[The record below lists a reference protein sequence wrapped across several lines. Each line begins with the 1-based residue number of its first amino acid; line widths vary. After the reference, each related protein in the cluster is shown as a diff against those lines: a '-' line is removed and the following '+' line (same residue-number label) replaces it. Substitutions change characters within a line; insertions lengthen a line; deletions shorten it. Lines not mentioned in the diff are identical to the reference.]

1 MIRRAFLLAFV
12 ALLLALSISA
22 SAIIIEPEKAEYRLG
37 EMIELKVYTT
47 GNATVQLLFNGSVVW
62 EKRLNESGILSI
74 PTSSLPEGDYTIYA
88 SDDRGEVVEVIR
100 LERISARATFEIKSR
115 IEGNLTVC
123 GETNL
128 SDGRELLVEV
138 DGVGKVV
145 RVSDSHYCAYF
156 DVGEGVY
163 NVKVIFEGE
172 TLNETK
178 VYVEG
183 FKIRSVR
190 FQPELFVG
198 ETLVINVSA
207 NLKGFELK
215 IAIYNNKTEEKLSSY
230 TYSNSGEI
238 TFDAW
243 LSPADYSVMILV
255 IHGNSTDIMKLP
267 LKIKESFLSARVE
280 SFSDGKAVISA
291 KAPMNHVLWFVA
303 GTKVKKAVVG
313 EERRV
318 AVLIETSGDEMH
330 DVDEVVVID
339 QLNHSENRIAE
350 MLNTGKIEVPFV
362 RLYLNQSLKLE
373 KTAEDVKGDVKKE
386 GEEETGKNV
395 TGINVN
401 QAWPS
406 FEGVNLVAALLT
418 ILIVGGILA
427 ALVVMIRG

>member
-1 MIRRAFLLAFV
+1 
-12 ALLLALSISA
+12 
-22 SAIIIEPEKAEYRLG
+22 
-37 EMIELKVYTT
+37 
-47 GNATVQLLFNGSVVW
+47 
-62 EKRLNESGILSI
+62 
-74 PTSSLPEGDYTIYA
+74 
-88 SDDRGEVVEVIR
+88 
-100 LERISARATFEIKSR
+100 
-115 IEGNLTVC
+115 
-123 GETNL
+123 
-128 SDGRELLVEV
+128 
-138 DGVGKVV
+138 
-145 RVSDSHYCAYF
+145 
-156 DVGEGVY
+156 
-163 NVKVIFEGE
+163 
-172 TLNETK
+172 
-178 VYVEG
+178 
-183 FKIRSVR
+183 
-190 FQPELFVG
+190 
-198 ETLVINVSA
+198 
-207 NLKGFELK
+207 
-215 IAIYNNKTEEKLSSY
+215 
-230 TYSNSGEI
+230 
-238 TFDAW
+238 
-243 LSPADYSVMILV
+243 
-255 IHGNSTDIMKLP
+255 
-267 LKIKESFLSARVE
+267 
-280 SFSDGKAVISA
+280 
-291 KAPMNHVLWFVA
+291 MNHVLWFVA